1 MSNHTSIIW
10 SPPAELSALEAR
22 ICKRL
27 KRTGKL
33 FAFLRHHRHELFD
46 EAFQREL
53 ASMYSDRPRG
63 TRPRPPALLAM
74 VTLLQ
79 AYEQKSDAAAVE
91 ESVFDRRWQ
100 MVLDGLD
107 SETPL
112 FSQGSLVDFRRRLIE
127 HDMDRRLVER
137 TVELARQTGDFG
149 HKQLRVALDSAPLWG
164 AGRVEDTF
172 NLIGHALELVVEC
185 AASVAGMEVAEV
197 HEAAVLELVGQSSL
211 KAALDIDWDDSE
223 AQREALQRLL
233 AEVDRLRSWLRERL
247 AEACDAPPLSEAL
260 ALLAQ
265 VIAQD
270 LEPDPDGTGSRIRRA
285 VSRDRRISVTD
296 GEMRHGRKS
305 RSRVINGFKRHV
317 MLDLDSGLI
326 LGATVRPANEPEHR
340 AASALRD
347 DASRHGK
354 VVELAV
360 DRGYLAS
367 TWASDLHD
375 EGGVVL
381 SKPWR
386 PRNGGRYTKADFAID
401 LEAKTVECPAGQLA
415 PIRPSGTAT
424 FKASVCDAC
433 DRRDQCTRAQP
444 GRGRSVTL
452 HRQEGLLIELRSFKS
467 TSEGRKKLRE
477 RVAVEHALAHLC
489 RRQGPKARYRGVR
502 KNTFD
507 VRRTAAV
514 ENLHA
519 VQRMKKAA

>member
-1 MSNHTSIIW
+1 MSENTSIIW
-10 SPPAELSALEAR
+10 SPSRELSAMEVR

-27 KRTGKL
+27 KRTGRL
-33 FAFLRHHRHELFD
+33 FAFLRRHRHELFD
-46 EAFQREL
+46 EEFQREL

-91 ESVFDRRWQ
+91 EAVFDRRWQ

-107 SETPL
+107 AESPL

-127 HDMDRRLVER
+127 HDMDRRLVDR
-137 TVELARQTGDFG
+137 TVELARKTGDFG
-149 HKQLRVALDSAPLWG
+149 HTQLRVALDSAPLWG

-172 NLIGHALELVVEC
+172 NLIGHALEVVVEC
-185 AASVAGMEVAEV
+185 AASVSGMPVADV
-197 HEAAVLELVGQSSL
+197 RQAADLKLVGQSSL
-211 KAALDIDWDDSE
+211 KAALDIDWDDSDE
-223 AQREALQRLL
+223 QRDALQRLL
-233 AEVDRLRSWLRERL
+233 AEVDKLRAWLRDQL
-247 AEACDAPPLSEAL
+247 ADVCDVPPLSEAL

-265 VIAQD
+265 VIEQD
-270 LEPDPDGTGSRIRRA
+270 LEPDPDGPGSRIKRG
-285 VSRDRRISVTD
+285 VSRNRRISISD

-326 LGATVRPANEPEHR
+326 LGATVRGANEPEHR
-340 AASALRD
+340 AASELRE
-347 DASRHGK
+347 DAKRHGT

-367 TWASDLHD
+367 EWASELHD
-375 EGGVVL
+375 AGSVVL

-386 PRNGGRYTKADFAID
+386 PTNGGRYTKDDFNID
-401 LEAKTVECPAGQLA
+401 LESMTVECPAGQVA
-415 PIRPSGTAT
+415 KVKASGTAR
-424 FKASVCDAC
+424 FSSDGCDAC
-433 DRRDQCTRAQP
+433 SRREMCTRART
-444 GRGRSVTL
+444 GRGRSISL
-452 HRQEGLLIELRSFKS
+452 HRQEGLLIELRSLKK
-467 TSEGRKKLRE
+467 TSQGREKLRE
-477 RVAVEHALAHLC
+477 RVAVEHALAHVC

-507 VRRTAAV
+507 VRRTVAV
-514 ENLHA
+514 ENLHVA
-519 VQRMKKAA
+519 ERMKRAA